1 MCIPWRKTK
10 TSKDSALTYPTAG
23 DFHLIAGEFRDWVTI
38 STKANYYG
46 LCACSYD
53 ALCPPGKL
61 SCQDQFYRLVFR
73 VVYNFLTSAPSAILI
88 KDFSKP
94 AIREAHRKFIAQ
106 LTSSYGGIHFEERGE
121 ILDSCALLF
130 PKTPASFLEELY
142 WYAAKE
148 SCESDIHFQ
157 YCALRKVPAAS
168 VAADEL
174 TKESLLNIMV
184 DEVHPVLLLQ
194 LASDFPFRKIKSA
207 LTDACLSEGMTLSA
221 ALGEQFPHSHPDKE

>member
-1 MCIPWRKTK
+1 MCIPWRNTK
-10 TSKDSALTYPTAG
+10 TSKNPALTYPAAG
-23 DFHLIAGEFRDWVTI
+23 EFHLIAGDFRDWGTI

-61 SCQDQFYRLVFR
+61 SRQDQFYRLVFR
-73 VVYNFLTSAPSAILI
+73 VVHNFLSSFPSAILI
-88 KDFSKP
+88 KDFSRP
-94 AIREAHRKFIAQ
+94 AIREAHRKFIVQ
-106 LTSSYGGIHFEERGE
+106 LTSAYAGNHFEEHGE
-121 ILDSCALLF
+121 TLDSYALLF
-130 PKTPASFLEELY
+130 SKTPVSFLEEIY

-157 YCALRKVPAAS
+157 YCALREVPATSA
-168 VAADEL
+168 AADEF
-174 TKESLLNIMV
+174 TKESLLNIMI

-207 LTDACLSEGMTLSA
+207 LTNACLSERMTLSA
-221 ALGEQFPHSHPDKE
+221 ALDEQFPHHHPDKE